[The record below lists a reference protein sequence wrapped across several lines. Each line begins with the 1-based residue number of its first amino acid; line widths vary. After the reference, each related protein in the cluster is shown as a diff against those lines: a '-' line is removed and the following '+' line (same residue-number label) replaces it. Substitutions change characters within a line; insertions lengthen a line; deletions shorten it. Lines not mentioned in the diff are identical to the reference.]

1 MRIEHSL
8 ILKKMSEDDK
18 KLIETAKKLNSSQ
31 WGVCSDLER
40 KASSKEAKEM
50 IKRIAIR
57 LYHIDEN
64 KAGIL

>member
-1 MRIEHSL
+1 
-8 ILKKMSEDDK
+8 MSEDDK

>member
-1 MRIEHSL
+1 
-8 ILKKMSEDDK
+8 MSEDDK

-31 WGVCSDLER
+31 WGVCSELES

-57 LYHIDEN
+57 LYHIDEY
-64 KAGIL
+64 KSGIL